1 MGINEF
7 TLMFWK
13 VFSEGG
19 SESWEKSFLE
29 TALLCNFLSPVKFEG
44 ILMDVS
50 SDV

>member
-19 SESWEKSFLE
+19 TESWEKRFLE
-29 TALLCNFLSPVKFEG
+29 TALLCNFFVSSRFEG
-44 ILMDVS
+44 ILMNVS

>member
-1 MGINEF
+1 MGIKEF

-29 TALLCNFLSPVKFEG
+29 IALLCHFLSPVRFEG
-44 ILMDVS
+44 ILMTVS

>member
-1 MGINEF
+1 
-7 TLMFWK
+7 MFWK
-13 VFSEGG
+13 VFSEDG